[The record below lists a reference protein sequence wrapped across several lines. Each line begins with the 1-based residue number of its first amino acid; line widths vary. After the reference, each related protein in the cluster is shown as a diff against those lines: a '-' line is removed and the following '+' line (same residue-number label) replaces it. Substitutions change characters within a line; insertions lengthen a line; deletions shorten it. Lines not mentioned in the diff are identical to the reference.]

1 MKFADVKNDI
11 TFRKIFGNAK
21 KSICLISFLNVV
33 LEFEGESRIKSVTF
47 INPYL
52 LPRLSEEKSSI
63 IDVRATDHKGRRFII
78 EMQIANKKGFRQR
91 VQYYATRDYSMQIN
105 SGEDYPKLRPTYF
118 IGIVNFSISKGKN
131 YVSKHLTIEEET
143 GDNILKD
150 VKYAFVQLTKFNK
163 KENQLLTL
171 TDKWTYFIKNAKNLK
186 VIPDYVDDEGLKT
199 AFQEADRYNWK
210 KEEPIAYDNIKIR
223 EQDEI
228 GQLEFAREEGR
239 EKGKAEGKAEAE
251 AKAEQQK
258 EQIILNLHS
267 NGVPSA
273 VIAISAQKTEEEVLR
288 IIEKHENKS

>member
-210 KEEPIAYDNIKIR
+210 KEELIAYDNIKIR

>member
-105 SGEDYPKLRPTYF
+105 SGEDYPRLRPTYF

-210 KEEPIAYDNIKIR
+210 KEELIAYDNIKIR